1 MPEDLFGLPTHILLL
16 HIVVVLLPIVA
27 AATVVV
33 TLSSRFRHRWGI
45 ATVIAT
51 FGVSL
56 FVPLTTQAGESLAER
71 LPESA
76 AIARHADIGNQ
87 LVIWTAVFGLS
98 LFAVV
103 AIDLVRRASADPLE
117 LTPAET
123 WTTGRLPQPWR
134 AASPGWAASAFR
146 VAQILALVT
155 AVGVTVMVV
164 LAGHTGARAV
174 WAHYPNLK

>member
-1 MPEDLFGLPTHILLL
+1 MPADLFGLPTHILLL
-16 HIVVVLLPIVA
+16 HIVIVLLPIVA

-33 TLSSRFRHRWGI
+33 ALSGRFRRRWGI
-45 ATVIAT
+45 ATVIVT

-71 LPESA
+71 LPDTPS
-76 AIARHADIGNQ
+76 ITRHADIGNQ

-103 AIDLVRRASADPLE
+103 AIDLARRASAAPQE
-117 LTPAET
+117 LTPTET
-123 WTTGRLPQPWR
+123 WTTGRPPRSWR
-134 AASPGWAASAFR
+134 AAPPRWAAMTFR

-155 AVGVTVMVV
+155 SVGVTVMVI

-174 WAHYPNLK
+174 WANFPNLK

>member
-103 AIDLVRRASADPLE
+103 AIDLVRRASADPHE

-134 AASPGWAASAFR
+134 AAAPGWATIRRSASR
-146 VAQILALVT
+146 
-155 AVGVTVMVV
+155 
-164 LAGHTGARAV
+164 RS
-174 WAHYPNLK
+174 WRS